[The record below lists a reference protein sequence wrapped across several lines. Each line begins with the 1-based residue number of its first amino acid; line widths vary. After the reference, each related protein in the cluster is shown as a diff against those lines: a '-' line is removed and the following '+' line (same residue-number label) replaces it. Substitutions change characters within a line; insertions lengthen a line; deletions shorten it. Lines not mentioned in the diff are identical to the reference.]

1 MLGKT
6 LRGRYHI
13 LKKLGKGGFGETY
26 LAEDRDLPGTPC
38 CVVKRLF
45 PQSKNPVF
53 LQTAKRLF
61 DKEAEILH
69 RLNPCDRIPRLL
81 AHFQENG
88 EFYLVEDFI
97 DGEDFQKQNPFPPG
111 NPESE
116 VIHLLTEIL
125 EILAFVHQQQIIH
138 RDIKP
143 ANLMRRQGDGKLFL
157 IDFGAVKEIA
167 TLQVNS
173 QGQTIATVAIG
184 TPGYMPSEQ
193 AVGNPKPSSDI
204 YALGMVVIELI
215 TGIRADQLPKD
226 SRGELCWRNLV
237 NLSEPLAEVL
247 EKMVRY
253 DYRQRFASAR
263 ETLDTIKNLD
273 KLLLPTMPSSA
284 SSSQRTK
291 IQGFH
296 PILLVKRALRGEALA
311 IVELCFCAIGTTAA
325 VLAVPQVQL
334 MLFPPPPPLVVQATE
349 FKAYQNP
356 EYQLKLNYPTTWEID
371 TRRNS
376 ITQTLVTFRIPQ
388 AELIVSV
395 EDLSSQP
402 KSFDKYTNDFIAQ
415 LEANIPDFEK
425 IKEGE
430 NTLAQQTGYQVFYTG
445 KQQNIP
451 VQTWQSWTVKGDKAY
466 VFTYSAHSRHYKEHL
481 PTVQAMIESVEID

>member
-13 LKKLGKGGFGETY
+13 FKKLGKGGFGETY

-61 DKEAEILH
+61 DKEAEIMH
-69 RLNPCDRIPRLL
+69 RLNTCDRIPRLL

-97 DGEDFQKQNPFPPG
+97 DGEDFQQQNPLSPG
-111 NPESE
+111 TPESE

-125 EILAFVHQQQIIH
+125 EILAFVHQQHIIH

-157 IDFGAVKEIA
+157 IDFGAVKEVA
-167 TLQVNS
+167 TLSVNS
-173 QGQTIATVAIG
+173 QGQTTATVAIG

-193 AVGNPKPSSDI
+193 AGGNPKSSSDI
-204 YALGMVVIELI
+204 YALGMVMIELI
-215 TGIRADQLPKD
+215 TGIRADKLPKD
-226 SRGELCWRNLV
+226 SCGELCWRNLV
-237 NLSEPLAEVL
+237 KLSQPLADVL

-263 ETLDTIKNLD
+263 ETLEAIENLD
-273 KLLLPTMPSSA
+273 KITLPTMPSSA

-291 IQGFH
+291 VQGFH
-296 PILLVKRALRGEALA
+296 PILLVKRALRGETLA
-311 IVELCFCAIGTTAA
+311 IVELLLMIVATAAA
-325 VLAVPQVQL
+325 VLAVPQVQKL
-334 MLFPPPPPLVVQATE
+334 LPQEQIPLVQAAE
-349 FKAYQNP
+349 FKAYQNA
-356 EYQLKLNYPTTWEID
+356 EYQLKLNYPTTWEMD
-371 TRRNS
+371 SRRNR
-376 ITQTLVTFRIPQ
+376 ITHTLVTFRIPE
-388 AELIVSV
+388 AELMVSV

-402 KSFDKYTNDFIAQ
+402 TSFDKYTNDFIAE
-415 LEANIPDFEK
+415 LEANITNF
-425 IKEGE
+425 
-430 NTLAQQTGYQVFYTG
+430 
-445 KQQNIP
+445 
-451 VQTWQSWTVKGDKAY
+451 
-466 VFTYSAHSRHYKEHL
+466 
-481 PTVQAMIESVEID
+481 